1 MSILVDV
8 AYAGRIAYLVKNHRV
23 KNRNPYLANFSCPV
37 CGDGERSS
45 RSTRGYIYTRNNG
58 LRYYCHNCSYG
69 CRLGGLLEFL
79 NRNLYMEYKMEV
91 WREGNEAD
99 VQPTAGTTENAVSE
113 KCDIF
118 RTGMISLGGFD
129 EGHPA
134 VTYVLGRHVPR
145 QRLDDLYYVPHD
157 ANFNIGDVRY
167 RGDVDRV
174 VIPIRNAT
182 GGLVGITCR
191 DLTGTSRLRY
201 RMLRLCDEPMI
212 YGLDRV
218 GPGTVWV
225 LEGPFDAMMFDN
237 GVSPCGANL
246 DQVNGV
252 MSRTRQVRVYDN
264 QPRNRELLKLM
275 RRSIDE
281 GVRVVVWPEETRGKD
296 PGEMAMN
303 GDDPVELCRIHS
315 YRGNRA
321 LLEFLR
327 WKKIDSP
334 YEKR

>member
-1 MSILVDV
+1 
-8 AYAGRIAYLVKNHRV
+8 
-23 KNRNPYLANFSCPV
+23 
-37 CGDGERSS
+37 
-45 RSTRGYIYTRNNG
+45 
-58 LRYYCHNCSYG
+58 
-69 CRLGGLLEFL
+69 
-79 NRNLYMEYKMEV
+79 
-91 WREGNEAD
+91 
-99 VQPTAGTTENAVSE
+99 
-113 KCDIF
+113 
-118 RTGMISLGGFD
+118 MIPLGGFD

-303 GDDPVELCRIHS
+303 GDDPVEVCRIHS

-327 WKKIDSP
+327 WKKIDNP